1 MRFFAYYVATMF
13 SILFLCTANAA
24 RSQLA
29 EALVNQCYGQH
40 FTAYSAGTQAKAIDP
55 RTLQTL
61 SKQGLSCQDLY
72 SKSIQQL
79 EQTLQQTE
87 ANKVSFDF
95 VITLCD
101 SAKQEC
107 ASLPTGA
114 AILHWNLADPAAQ
127 PGMDLFT
134 KTFTDLKQ
142 RLAEFVKYNRPSGS
156 ALNIA
161 PIDVFKQFSDN
172 TRLQILLLIE
182 DEQRLSVNQLS
193 HALAESQP
201 KISRHLAL
209 LRECQLL
216 STTRQAQQVFYHLN
230 PELPDWVA
238 QTLST
243 TRLANPGYINQ
254 PLARIRQQ
262 VASKSISH

>member
-1 MRFFAYYVATMF
+1 ML

-29 EALVNQCYGQH
+29 EAIVNQRYSQY
-40 FTAYSAGTQAKAIDP
+40 FFAYSAGTQAKTVDP
-55 RTLQTL
+55 RTLQVLTEH
-61 SKQGLSCQDLY
+61 GLSCHGLY
-72 SKSIQQL
+72 SKNIKQL
-79 EQTLQQTE
+79 EQTLLT
-87 ANKVSFDF
+87 AGSTKINFDF

-101 SAKQEC
+101 IAKQEC
-107 ASLPTGA
+107 ALLPTGA

-127 PGMDLFT
+127 LGMDLFT
-134 KTFTDLKQ
+134 AIFAELEQ
-142 RLAEFVKYNRPSGS
+142 RLADFVKYNRPSKS
-156 ALNIA
+156 ALSIS

-172 TRLQILLLIE
+172 TRLQILMLIE
-182 DEQRLSVNQLS
+182 DEQSLSVNQLC

-216 STTRQAQQVFYHLN
+216 TTTRQAQQVFYHLN
-230 PELPDWVA
+230 PKLPDWVA
-238 QTLST
+238 TTLST

-254 PLARIRQQ
+254 PLARIRKQ
-262 VASKSISH
+262 ALSKSIIH

>member
-1 MRFFAYYVATMF
+1 ML

-29 EALVNQCYGQH
+29 EAIINQRYGQD
-40 FTAYSAGTQAKAIDP
+40 FVAYSAGTQAKTIDP
-55 RTLQTL
+55 RTLQL
-61 SKQGLSCQDLY
+61 LAKQGLSSQGLH
-72 SKSIQQL
+72 SKNIDQL
-79 EQTLQQTE
+79 EQQLQQAKT
-87 ANKVSFDF
+87 ATDNFDF

-101 SAKQEC
+101 NAKQEC
-107 ASLPTGA
+107 ALLPSGA

-127 PGMDLFT
+127 PGMDLFRL
-134 KTFTDLKQ
+134 TFVDLEQ
-142 RLAEFVKYNRPSGS
+142 RLAEFVKYNRPSKT
-156 ALNIA
+156 ALDIA

-172 TRLQILLLIE
+172 TRLQILMLIE
-182 DEQRLSVNQLS
+182 DEQCLSVNQLS

-216 STTRQAQQVFYHLN
+216 TTTRQAQQVFYHLN
-230 PELPDWVA
+230 PKLPDWVA
-238 QTLST
+238 TTLST

-254 PLARIRQQ
+254 PLARIRKQ
-262 VASKSISH
+262 ALSKSIIH